1 MFTAIKT
8 LRKYKRQI
16 KNTMYYNGLS
26 NGPLEGINNKIK
38 VIKRIS
44 YGYRTFNNFKAKIL
58 LVFSLFTPAETNKK
72 PIYSKEERQAILTK
86 KKEIRLKRKNRKKA
100 ILFNI
105 VWFPPNFQNQPNL
118 PKSRH
123 SVHKNKFLSIGVVI
137 YSLKELILFFR
148 LFRNNFTIS
157 LLSFLLKYKSMHDTI
172 SSDGVNYS
180 G

>member
-44 YGYRTFNNFKAKIL
+44 YGYRSFINFKAKIL
-58 LVFSLFTPAETNKK
+58 LVFCLFTPSVTNKELRN
-72 PIYSKEERQAILTK
+72 SKEERQAILTK

-118 PKSRH
+118 T
-123 SVHKNKFLSIGVVI
+123 KNQ
-137 YSLKELILFFR
+137 
-148 LFRNNFTIS
+148 NFCDG
-157 LLSFLLKYKSMHDTI
+157 LVFLLI
-172 SSDGVNYS
+172 CF
-180 G
+180 